1 MIWMEYNTLSVSYVS
16 FSITRRR
23 KEFLEQLPK
32 KLSMA
37 CWKLAVKRVG

>member
-1 MIWMEYNTLSVSYVS
+1 MIWMEYNTLSASYVS
-16 FSITRRR
+16 FSTTRR